1 MNINEFGNLTSV
13 DLREIWSNEASDFSP
28 WLTQN
33 LSSLGK
39 VLGMELELQSR
50 EAPVGD
56 FALDILARDLGNNR
70 IVVIEN
76 QLEPTDHDHLGKLLT
91 YAAGYNAGA
100 IIWIAQEIRE
110 EHRQTL
116 DWLNQHTDDGIEF
129 YAVIVEVLKIDDSKP
144 AFNFKPVVFPNEWRK
159 SHIKSADA
167 GEPSERSE
175 AYRDYFQV
183 LIDELRDKHKFTG
196 ARAGQPQNW
205 YNFSSGISGITYG
218 TSFAARNRVRAE
230 LYIDRGDASLNKSL
244 FDSLFQSKQEIE
256 AEFNEPLEWERLDDG
271 RASRIATYR
280 EGSIGEDSQTLEE
293 IRNWAIDRLL
303 RFKKVFGPKLVDLMK

>member
-1 MNINEFGNLTSV
+1 MNINEFGILTSV
-13 DLREIWSNEASDFSP
+13 DLREIWSNEARDFSP

-33 LSSLGK
+33 LSSLGN
-39 VLGMELELQSR
+39 VLGMDLELHSR

-56 FALDILARDLGNNR
+56 FALDILARDLGQNR

-76 QLEPTDHDHLGKLLT
+76 QLESTDHDHLGKLLT

-100 IIWIAQEIRE
+100 IIWVAKEIRE

-129 YAVIVEVLKIDDSKP
+129 FAVIVEVLRIDDSKP
-144 AFNFKPVVFPNEWRK
+144 AFNFKPVVFPNEWLK
-159 SHIKSADA
+159 SHIKSNEA

-175 AYRDYFQV
+175 AYRVYFQA
-183 LIDELRDKHKFTG
+183 LIDELREKHKFTG
-196 ARAGQPQNW
+196 ARVGQPQNW
-205 YNFSSGISGITYG
+205 YNFSSGISGVTYG

-230 LYIDRGDASLNKSL
+230 VYIDRWEADLNKSL
-244 FDSLFQSKQEIE
+244 FDTLVQSKQEIE
-256 AEFNEPLEWERLDDG
+256 AEFHEPLEWERLDDR
-271 RASRIATYR
+271 RASRIAIYR
-280 EGSIGEDSQTLEE
+280 QGSIDEDSQTLEE

-303 RFKKVFGPKLVDLMK
+303 RFKKVFGPRLVDLVK

>member
-1 MNINEFGNLTSV
+1 MNINEFGILTSV
-13 DLREIWSNEASDFSP
+13 DLREIWSNEAADFSP

-56 FALDILARDLGNNR
+56 FALDILARDLGHNR

-100 IIWIAQEIRE
+100 IIWIAKEIRE

-129 YAVIVEVLKIDDSKP
+129 YAVIVEVLKIDNSKP
-144 AFNFKPVVFPNEWRK
+144 AFNFKPVVFPNEWLK
-159 SHIKSADA
+159 SHIKSNEA

-175 AYRDYFQV
+175 AYRVYFQA
-183 LIDELRDKHKFTG
+183 LIDELREKHKFTG
-196 ARAGQPQNW
+196 ARVGQPQNW
-205 YNFSSGISGITYG
+205 YTFSSGISGITYS

-230 LYIDRGDASLNKSL
+230 VYIDRWDADLNKSL
-244 FDSLFQSKQEIE
+244 FDTLVQSKQVIE
-256 AEFNEPLEWERLDDG
+256 AEFDEPLEWERLDDR

-280 EGSIGEDSQTLEE
+280 EGSIDEDSQTLEE

-303 RFKKVFGPKLVDLMK
+303 RFKKVFGPRMADLVK